1 MTTENDDAPDM
12 TDIDSAD
19 MGKVNTEAK
28 TRGEVRTTENWCLS
42 LQERGGEKGS
52 RDGRPCGGSSENEN
66 SNCKKCGNLDCRFS
80 WLTLLNVTLYRK
92 ETNPLKFFV
101 KI

>member
-28 TRGEVRTTENWCLS
+28 TRGEVRTTEN
-42 LQERGGEKGS
+42 
-52 RDGRPCGGSSENEN
+52 
-66 SNCKKCGNLDCRFS
+66 
-80 WLTLLNVTLYRK
+80 
-92 ETNPLKFFV
+92 
-101 KI
+101 